1 MEREVRQSFVVGIQA
16 TGENECRDGWEGSD
30 VNGFGNIICQ
40 EM

>member
-1 MEREVRQSFVVGIQA
+1 MERGVRKSFVVGIQA

-30 VNGFGNIICQ
+30 VSGFGNIICQ